1 MAFRIV
7 HSPLSAVHYPLSTI
21 HYSLFTIDHS
31 LPLSDKILGMRFL
44 IPLILIAAGCSSSP
58 PSGPAANDRPAPATA
73 TSGRTEEAGTVAEQS
88 PTPKDEAP
96 AGKDDFE
103 GTTGI
108 IDKRKTLAASATL
121 KAIRTG
127 RHEGFD
133 RIVFEF
139 AGEEVPGYH
148 VEYIDKPVR
157 ACGSGD
163 VVPLAGDGWLQVRF
177 EPARAHTDE
186 GKPTLGSRELAPRL
200 PNLLVLKST
209 CDFEGQVEWVAGV
222 GSPNGYR
229 VLELEKPSRFVVDIK
244 HK

>member
-1 MAFRIV
+1 
-7 HSPLSAVHYPLSTI
+7 
-21 HYSLFTIDHS
+21 
-31 LPLSDKILGMRFL
+31 MRFL
-44 IPLILIAAGCSSSP
+44 IPLILIAAACSSP
-58 PSGPAANDRPAPATA
+58 PSGGNATNDRPAPATA
-73 TSGRTEEAGTVAEQS
+73 TSGRTEEAGTIAEQS
-88 PTPKDEAP
+88 PTPKDEVP

-108 IDKRKTLAASATL
+108 VDKKKTIKDATVL
-121 KAIRTG
+121 KAVRTG

-139 AGEEVPGYH
+139 EGNEVPGYH

-186 GKPTLGSRELAPRL
+186 GKPTLGSRELVPKL
-200 PNLLVLKST
+200 PNLLELKST

-229 VLELEKPSRFVVDIK
+229 VLELAKPARFVVDIK

>member
-1 MAFRIV
+1 
-7 HSPLSAVHYPLSTI
+7 
-21 HYSLFTIDHS
+21 
-31 LPLSDKILGMRFL
+31 MRFL
-44 IPLILIAAGCSSSP
+44 IPLILITAACSSP
-58 PSGPAANDRPAPATA
+58 PSAGNATNDRPAPATA

-96 AGKDDFE
+96 VQKDDFE

-108 IDKRKTLAASATL
+108 IDKKKTVKDAAVL
-121 KAIRTG
+121 RAIRTG

-139 AGEEVPGYH
+139 AGDEVPGYH

-157 ACGSGD
+157 ACGSGN
-163 VVPLAGDGWLQVRF
+163 VVPLSGDGWLQVRF

-186 GKPTLGSRELAPRL
+186 GKPTIGSRELAPKL
-200 PNLLVLKST
+200 PNLLELKST

-222 GSPNGYR
+222 GSPNSYR